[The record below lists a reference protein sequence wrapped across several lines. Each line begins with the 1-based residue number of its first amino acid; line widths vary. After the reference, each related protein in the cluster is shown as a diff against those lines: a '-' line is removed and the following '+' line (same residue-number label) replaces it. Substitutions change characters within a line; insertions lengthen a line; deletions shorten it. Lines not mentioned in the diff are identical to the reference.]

1 MLNFQQL
8 IESEYRSAYESAYD
22 LTMKQQY
29 SEPKIYLGNNDLS
42 KRWYVYF
49 SYRNPET
56 GKLTRQTP
64 IYGDAN
70 TYKTKEERL
79 AVLTIYRRVLLKL
92 LKQGYSPYEDNTEL
106 HTRLNT
112 PTINEPKPQ
121 PEKPNRLTTV
131 DKNSDVGS
139 STVNTGALEEVK
151 PVEKDNTQ
159 LNLTKVNQDVTKTVS
174 GTATEGNQIK
184 EASNSTPKKEV
195 EDNKGKTLIDDA
207 FNLDDRIKQKSLRVT
222 SYRTYSS
229 HIKRFK
235 DWLRKEQKHLKYIEQ
250 VDKSVVIKYL
260 NKVLLN
266 SSARNRNN
274 YKASISSFYS
284 TLVDNDVLKTNEIV
298 SIKKLKTNSV
308 RNKTYT
314 EEQQKEIF
322 DYLEE
327 ADPTL
332 LLFIKFVSYNFL
344 RPIEVCRLKIGD
356 INLKNKTISFKAK
369 NKPLKTKIIPSILID
384 ELPDLSQFKEDEF
397 LFNYKKLGGY
407 WNASEDT
414 KRGKYSLRFKTVVK
428 DKFNLGKEYGLYSF
442 RHTFITKLY
451 RALKENS
458 SPHEAKSQLMQITGH
473 TSMTALESYLR
484 DIDVEL
490 PNDYSDLLKS

>member
-8 IESEYRSAYESAYD
+8 IEDEYKSAYESAYD
-22 LTMKQQY
+22 LTLKQQY
-29 SEPKIYLGNNDLS
+29 SQPKIYMGNNDLS

-56 GKLTRQTP
+56 GILTRQTP
-64 IYGDAN
+64 IYGNAN

-79 AVLTIYRRVLLKL
+79 AVLTIYRRILIKL
-92 LKQGYSPYEDNTEL
+92 LKQGYSPYEDNTVL
-106 HTRLNT
+106 HTKLNT
-112 PTINEPKPQ
+112 QPQKQTIIQKQNTTNTTKIVKSVDCGLKP
-121 PEKPNRLTTV
+121 EN
-131 DKNSDVGS
+131 NDV
-139 STVNTGALEEVK
+139 LEE
-151 PVEKDNTQ
+151 NTKQ
-159 LNLTKVNQDVTKTVS
+159 ITQNNQETQPKVNQSVTKTTS
-174 GTATEGNQIK
+174 GTATEDQTTIE
-184 EASNSTPKKEV
+184 EAFK
-195 EDNKGKTLIDDA
+195 LDA
-207 FNLDDRIKQKSLRVT
+207 NIKQNSLRST
-222 SYRTYSS
+222 SYRSYSS
-229 HIKRFK
+229 HINRFK
-235 DWLRKEQKHLKYIEQ
+235 VWLQKEYKDLKYIHK
-250 VDKSVVIKYL
+250 VDKAIVNKFL
-260 NKVLLN
+260 NKVLED

-284 TLVDNDVLKTNEIV
+284 TLVDNDILKTNEII

-356 INLKNKTISFKAK
+356 INLKDRIISFRAK
-369 NKPLKTKIIPSILID
+369 NKSLKTKIIPSILID
-384 ELPDLSQFKEDEF
+384 ELPDLTQFKDDEF
-397 LFNYKKLGGY
+397 LFNYNGLGGY
-407 WNASEDT
+407 WEATDDT
-414 KRGKYSLRFKTVVK
+414 KRGTYSSRFKTVVK
-428 DKFNLGKEYGLYSF
+428 DKFKLGKDYGLYSF

-451 RALKENS
+451 RAIRKDL

-473 TSMTALESYLR
+473 TSMTALDAYLR
-484 DIDVEL
+484 QIDVEL
-490 PNDYSDLLKS
+490 PKDYSKFFND